1 MNREDELIRKAI
13 RKGMPD
19 QESVLNH
26 CILALEKEE
35 KENASMKA
43 KKFVPRKLIVVACV
57 AISIMAASTICYA
70 ATGEFPIK
78 LIINGQERDANAY
91 LDGNT
96 LHIENEEND
105 TTQDIILE
113 PGTNAEIDVETDM
126 ETDETTSEVTIDFY
140 GDEPGSV
147 SVEEN
152 SAIEK

>member
-13 RKGMPD
+13 QKGMPD

-35 KENASMKA
+35 KENVSMKA

-78 LIINGQERDANAY
+78 LIINGQERNVEEY
-91 LDGNT
+91 MDGNT
-96 LHIENEEND
+96 LHIEDPENN
-105 TTQDIILE
+105 TTQDITLE
-113 PGTNAEIDVETDM
+113 PGTNAEIDVETD
-126 ETDETTSEVTIDFY
+126 ETTIEFY
-140 GDEPGSV
+140 GDEPGSAT
-147 SVEEN
+147 VEEN